1 MTALNLTYLIGGVV
15 VVEEVFSYPGL
26 GKLLVDS
33 ISVRDVPVVE
43 AVALI
48 ASAVYILANLVA
60 DVLAIIANP
69 RLRTR

>member
-1 MTALNLTYLIGGVV
+1 V

-60 DVLAIIANP
+60 DVLAILANP
-69 RLRTR
+69 RLRSS